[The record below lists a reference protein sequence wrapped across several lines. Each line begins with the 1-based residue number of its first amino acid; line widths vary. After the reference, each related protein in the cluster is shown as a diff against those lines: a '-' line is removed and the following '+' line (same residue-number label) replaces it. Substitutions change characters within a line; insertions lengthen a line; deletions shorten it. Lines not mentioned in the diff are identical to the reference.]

1 MNGIISLPLRTGRW
15 TSVAAL
21 THAAFAVGNLGGL
34 KTVHGSVPIT
44 EAWVEVDETGPSAVH
59 ATLDLTAIDTGHR
72 KRDSDLRKP
81 YLLDAARHPTL
92 TFDGGRARPVDGRWQ
107 VPGRLTGRAATDV
120 ILSVE
125 EVEGTDPGVVSIRAT
140 VRLDRRELGVKA
152 PRFMI
157 GRSVD
162 VTIEACFRP
171 PN

>member
-1 MNGIISLPLRTGRW
+1 MTGTISLPLRTGRW

-21 THAAFAVGNLGGL
+21 TRTGFAVGNLGGM
-34 KTVHGSVPIT
+34 KTVHGRIPVT
-44 EAWVEVDETGPSAVH
+44 EAWVDVDETGPSAVH
-59 ATLDLTAIDTGHR
+59 ATLDLTAVDTGHR

-81 YLLDAARHPTL
+81 YLLDTAQHPTL
-92 TFDGGRARPVDGRWQ
+92 TFDGDRAQRVDGRWQ

-125 EVEGTDPGVVSIRAT
+125 EVAGSDPGVVSIRAT

-162 VTIEACFRP
+162 VTIEASFRP